1 MLQALGLSAGSL
13 AWAFGC
19 GSSRPQVH
27 RADGEDRGE
36 IRNWLRD
43 GVARLAAVYPSV
55 HALAAIHH
63 RTTAA
68 IDVLGTG
75 VARARRDGAV
85 FTVRDAEGT
94 WREHVT
100 NDLSRNGIRAA
111 VTVLAGSGDQRASIK
126 FPPPPG
132 AALGLVRIDDTAL
145 YDAVAAIASADT
157 ITSSRIVYAAA
168 MIDVDDVTTWS
179 IAPDHDRE
187 QRVRRVRKRVTRAA
201 WNGARPVVSELER
214 GWTGELGDQQLSAQ
228 DVSAVSAA
236 ALLQMTPGRF
246 EDGERSVVLAPSV
259 SAAIVEIAVR
269 GLFGA
274 VASRRP
280 EVARRL
286 AATSGK
292 ASALL
297 TLVDDPTVPGAY
309 GGFAFD
315 DEGKPGAPITLVEQG
330 RITGRLARGRRAGH
344 LGPLEPAPSHL
355 ALAPGAFTLGQL
367 SGEGWLLEG
376 RVTAAF
382 DPSSDRI
389 VIGVARARELDNGS
403 ETGRVFPEVE
413 LVTDLAGLLARVDGV
428 GQHTVTSVMRDER
441 GGAPLWRSIAAPHL
455 RTRGVLRGRR
465 LA

>member
-19 GSSRPQVH
+19 GSSRPEVQ
-27 RADGEDRGE
+27 RAAGDDRGE
-36 IRNWLRD
+36 LRNWLRD
-43 GVARLAAVYPSV
+43 GLARLAAVYPSV
-55 HALAAIHH
+55 HALAVVHH

-68 IDVLGTG
+68 IDVLGTS
-75 VARARRDGAV
+75 VARGRRDGVV
-85 FTVRDAEGT
+85 FTVRDAGGV

-111 VTVLAGSGDQRASIK
+111 ITVLAGSGDKRAK
-126 FPPPPG
+126 LAFPPPPP
-132 AALGLVRIDDTAL
+132 AALGLLRIEDTAL
-145 YDAVAAIASADT
+145 HDAVTMIASADK

-214 GWTGELGDQQLSAQ
+214 GWTGELGDQQLREPE
-228 DVSAVSAA
+228 VSGVSAA

-246 EDGERSVVLAPSV
+246 DDGERTIVLAPGV
-259 SAAIVEIAVR
+259 SAAILDVAVR

-274 VASRRP
+274 AAARRP

-286 AATSGK
+286 ATTTGG

-297 TLVDDPTVPGAY
+297 TLVDDPTAPGAY

-315 DEGKPGAPITLVEQG
+315 DEGKPAAPITLVEAG
-330 RITGRLARGRRAGH
+330 RIAGWLTRGRRAGH
-344 LGPLEPAPSHL
+344 LGPLEAAPSHL
-355 ALAPGAFTLGQL
+355 ALAPGAFTLAQL
-367 SGEGWLLEG
+367 AGEGWLLEG
-376 RVTAAF
+376 RVTTAF
-382 DPSSDRI
+382 DPSSDRL
-389 VIGVARARELDNGS
+389 VVGVARARELRNGS
-403 ETGRVFPEVE
+403 ETGRVFPDVE

-428 GQHTVTSVMRDER
+428 GQQAETAVVRDER
-441 GGAPLWRSIAAPHL
+441 NGAPLWRSIAAPHL
-455 RTRGVLRGRR
+455 RTRGVLRARSF
-465 LA
+465 A